1 MEIRSIQNFTA
12 PLIDPPLFFH
22 LLAVR
27 TVPVAAGAVVNAEKG
42 TVIAE
47 RGMKTHGRCFAGK
60 NGICSLSLDM
70 GDMVVLA
77 IRFPV
82 FQKNITYGRISHGNH
97 LLDQTD

>member
-1 MEIRSIQNFTA
+1 MEIGSIQDFTA
-12 PLIDPPLFFH
+12 PLINPPFFFH

-60 NGICSLSLDM
+60 NGICSLPLDK
-70 GDMVVLA
+70 GGMVVLA
-77 IRFPV
+77 IRFPF
-82 FQKNITYGRISHGNH
+82 FQKYIPDSRISHGNH
-97 LLDQTD
+97 RLDQTD